1 MWDYTDKVKDYF
13 FNPKNA
19 GVLSD
24 ANAVGEVGAI
34 ACGDALKLMLKVDPE
49 TEVITEARFQT
60 FGCGS
65 AIASSSALTEIV
77 IGKTLNEALALT
89 NQDIADFLGGL
100 PPEKMHCSVMGY
112 EALQAAVANFR
123 GETWEDDHE
132 EGALVCKCFGVD
144 EGVIERAVKVNK
156 LTTPEQVTFYTKAG
170 GGCLTCFEA
179 IEEVLARVNA
189 DMVSEGLIAASAAYR
204 IGSVD
209 PRALKGKPRVGN
221 GKDKENGS
229 AKEKAA
235 PAGQSI
241 QAGAQ
246 PIQVPL
252 SATAPK
258 QSPLASLVPPL
269 SKPAPLTP
277 GAAHQA
283 DRQGHRGVAPLP
295 PAGWRRLRAGGCGRQ
310 HGEREALRR
319 LHRLP
324 DGLRD
329 HIRRAATPDGE
340 AGHAAARRAGEVSGR
355 R

>member
-1 MWDYTDKVKDYF
+1 MWDYSDKVKDYF

-19 GVLSD
+19 GLLAD

-34 ACGDALKLMLKVDPE
+34 ACGDALKLMLKVDPL
-49 TEVITEARFQT
+49 TDIITEARFQT

-77 IGKTLNEALALT
+77 IGKTLDEALALS

-112 EALQAAVANFR
+112 EALQAAVAHYR
-123 GETWEDDHE
+123 GETLEDDHE

-144 EGVIERAVKVNK
+144 EGVIERAVRANK

-189 DMVSEGLIAASAAYR
+189 DMAAQGVISASAAYR

-209 PRALKGKPRVGN
+209 PRALKGKPRVG
-221 GKDKENGS
+221 
-229 AKEKAA
+229 APKAE
-235 PAGQSI
+235 G
-241 QAGAQ
+241 Q

-252 SATAPK
+252 SALAPR
-258 QSPLASLVPPL
+258 QSPLAALVPPPP
-269 SKPAPLTP
+269 SAAPLTTVQRIKLIDRAIEDLRP
-277 GAAHQA
+277 FLQQDGGDCELVDVDGNTVSVKLSGACVGCQMASVTIS
-283 DRQGHRGVAPLP
+283 GVQQRLMEKLGMPLRVVP
-295 PAGWRRLRAGGCGRQ
+295 
-310 HGEREALRR
+310 
-319 LHRLP
+319 
-324 DGLRD
+324 
-329 HIRRAATPDGE
+329 
-340 AGHAAARRAGEVSGR
+340 VK
-355 R
+355 

>member
-221 GKDKENGS
+221 GNGKETP
-229 AKEKAA
+229 KEKAA
-235 PAGQSI
+235 PAG
-241 QAGAQ
+241 Q

-269 SKPAPLTP
+269 SKPAPLTQVQRIKLIDKAIEELRP
-277 GAAHQA
+277 FLQQDGGDCELVDVDGNTVSVKLSGACIGCQMASVTIS
-283 DRQGHRGVAPLP
+283 GVQQRLMEKLGMPLRVVP
-295 PAGWRRLRAGGCGRQ
+295 
-310 HGEREALRR
+310 
-319 LHRLP
+319 
-324 DGLRD
+324 
-329 HIRRAATPDGE
+329 
-340 AGHAAARRAGEVSGR
+340 VK
-355 R
+355 